1 METATSTTTTTTTT
15 PTGEGTSASSGAA
28 EGQAT
33 EPTEPTSTGQAE
45 GAEGVSEGGEGGE
58 GGETAE
64 GEKKPAAE
72 APAPRLAVA
81 KKMLEQAQAKEDKA
95 AASMAEAEAYK
106 AKLKEIGETWGQEIQ
121 AIRQAREAVSRGS
134 HLAAAKLLGI
144 DLRAAAKELIQAG
157 GAEGQGGESDDD
169 RPLTRKQVDEYLA
182 KKEQEKKAAEEAAQ
196 KKTAEEKRASLRQ
209 QEVTFFGYVKGASNS
224 AALLGAL
231 GDSAEPL
238 ILRDAYVA
246 KAELEADAK
255 PYTLQDLVAKTDEK
269 VGARLAKLRGGAT
282 APVAPAAAPPAAV
295 SNRTAA
301 SKGPSSGKAL
311 TTDERWDQAFKEL
324 GPLIKR

>member
-45 GAEGVSEGGEGGE
+45 GVSEGGEGGE

-64 GEKKPAAE
+64 GEKRPAAE

-95 AASMAEAEAYK
+95 AASMAEAEAHK
-106 AKLKEIGETWGQEIQ
+106 AKLKEIGETWGQEIR

-209 QEVTFFGYVKGASNS
+209 QEVTFFGYVKGATNAS
-224 AALLGAL
+224 ALLGAL
-231 GDSAEPL
+231 GDSAEQL
-238 ILRDAYVA
+238 ILKDAYVA

-269 VGARLAKLRGGAT
+269 VGARLAKLRGGA
-282 APVAPAAAPPAAV
+282 APPAAPAAAPPAAV
-295 SNRTAA
+295 SNKTAA
-301 SKGPSSGKAL
+301 SKGAASGKAL
-311 TTDERWDQAFKEL
+311 SADERWEQAFKEL